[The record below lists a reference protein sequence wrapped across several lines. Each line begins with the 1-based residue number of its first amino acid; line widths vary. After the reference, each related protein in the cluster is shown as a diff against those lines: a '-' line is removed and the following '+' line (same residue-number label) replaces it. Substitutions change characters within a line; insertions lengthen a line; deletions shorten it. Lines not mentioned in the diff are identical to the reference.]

1 MVTFINDRQQLVMKR
16 YCLTLFVLLLF
27 FSVQVSAQSPVIFKG
42 ENIVI
47 GNHVSILEDP
57 SNKLGLND
65 VKKSG
70 AFVPSKVEIP
80 NLRLSSSDFWLKFSI
95 KNESDQDHIILALE
109 YPMLSTAEF
118 YGITD
123 SKVQKLSYNT
133 SFSHRKYQH
142 QNFLFDVYIAPG
154 TSEDYFLRVKSTEQ
168 MVLPLILG
176 TPKVMAESL
185 LTNDLAWGLFMGLI
199 LVMIIYNFFIYLSVK
214 DQSYLYYVFYSL
226 FIGLSSITLSGY
238 TYRFILFDHP
248 DLNHLGI
255 VIFPGLAGIAGNLFM
270 MNFLQ
275 TKENSPRMHRF
286 IYLSILLYSIAV
298 ILRLLGYDQA
308 SFRAIDFAA
317 ISTVVITFIVTISLS
332 LEGYRPAK
340 LFLLAFTLFFTG
352 LLLFVLRNLGVVP
365 YNDFTNYTKEGG
377 TALDV
382 VLLAFALADKIN
394 TFKREKEK
402 SQEQTLQALKENER
416 IIREQNV
423 ILETK
428 VTERT
433 YELSQANTELNQTLI
448 DLKEA
453 EGQLVEAEKMAS
465 LGQLTAGIAHEINNP
480 INFVTSNINPL
491 NRDVDILIDFIGEME
506 RIGLSELPVEEKQR
520 LIEEQKEELDYDYLK
535 MEISQLLKGIQ
546 EGASRTSEIVKGLR
560 VFSRLDEDDLKKADM
575 NDGLDSTLIIINNL
589 LSNKIKLEKSYG
601 KIPLIECYPGKLNQV
616 FLNILSNA
624 IYAIGKKF
632 GDRDGGVLKVTTDN
646 TESRVIIKI
655 EDNGIGMD
663 EATKKKIFE
672 PFFTTKDVGEG
683 TGLGMSIAYNT
694 IRRHQGEIQINS
706 TPGEGSEFILELPI
720 VFEFIEEDI

>member
-1 MVTFINDRQQLVMKR
+1 MNRYWFIV
-16 YCLTLFVLLLF
+16 FLLPIF
-27 FSVQVSAQSPVIFKG
+27 FSADIFAQEPVVFKG
-42 ENIVI
+42 GNIVI
-47 GNHVSILEDP
+47 GDHVSILEDP
-57 SNKLGLND
+57 TNKLTLND
-65 VKKSG
+65 IRSSDS
-70 AFVPSKVEIP
+70 FVDQGVSIP
-80 NLRLSSSDFWLKFSI
+80 NLKLSSSDFWLKFSI
-95 KNESDQDHIILALE
+95 RNESEQEHLILALE
-109 YPMLSTAEF
+109 YPMLSTCEF
-118 YGITD
+118 YAMNDGL
-123 SKVQKLSYNT
+123 VQKLSYDTEFAN
-133 SFSHRKYQH
+133 RKYKH
-142 QNFLFDVYIAPG
+142 QNFLFDVYIRPG
-154 TSEDYFLRVKSTEQ
+154 TTEAYFLRVRSSEQ

-176 TPKVMAESL
+176 TPKTTAENL

-199 LVMIIYNFFIYLSVK
+199 LVMIIYNSFIYFSVK
-214 DQSYLYYVFYSL
+214 DKSYLYYVFYSL

-238 TYRFILFDHP
+238 TYRFILFDYP
-248 DLNHLGI
+248 GLNHLGI
-255 VIFPGLAGIAGNLFM
+255 VVFPGLAGIAGNLFM

-275 TKENSPRMHRF
+275 TRENSPRMHRF
-286 IYLSILLYSIAV
+286 IYLSILIYSAAIV
-298 ILRLLGYDQA
+298 LRLLGYDRV

-317 ISTVVITFIVTISLS
+317 VSTVLVTFTVTITLS

-340 LFLLAFTLFFTG
+340 LFLLAFSLFFTG

-365 YNDFTNYTKEGG
+365 YNNFTNYTKELG

-394 TFKREKEK
+394 TFKRDKER

-428 VTERT
+428 VNERT
-433 YELSQANTELNQTLI
+433 LELSEANNELSQTLI

-480 INFVTSNINPL
+480 INFVTSNITPL
-491 NRDVDILIDFIGEME
+491 NRDVDILIDFIQEME
-506 RIGLSELPVEEKQR
+506 KIGLSDLPVEEKQR

-535 MEISQLLKGIQ
+535 IEINQLLKGIR

-560 VFSRLDEDDLKKADM
+560 VFSRLDEDDLKKADL
-575 NDGLDSTLIIINNL
+575 NDGLDSTLIVINNL
-589 LSNKIKLEKSYG
+589 LSNKIRLEKIYAD
-601 KIPLIECYPGKLNQV
+601 IPLIECYPGKLNQV
-616 FLNILSNA
+616 FLNILSNG
-624 IYAIGKKF
+624 IYAINKKF
-632 GDRDGGVLKVTTDN
+632 GDEEGGVLRITTSNSDTKVY
-646 TESRVIIKI
+646 VKI

-720 VFEFIEEDI
+720 VHENVEEEM